1 MKVMRT
7 IGFLSVLVIATVLA
21 PDTAVA
27 LILLPDSTYAELQNN
42 WQGQREYTEDTENGF
57 LKILVEFTV
66 YDTQNLLKSGEQQL
80 ADALN
85 LSGRY
90 IYAYQIWNHPSESTE
105 DVINFELLYA
115 ETNLNISAASFEPF
129 NDTRSSDDNQD
140 GVASTPEVS
149 TNQGEWSFAYGDL
162 APGVHS
168 WFLVFSSDSSPV
180 RGDFEVTLQQADL
193 PVPEPSTFALLGV
206 ASGFCLAKNRKKR
219 KTT

>member
-1 MKVMRT
+1 MKMMKT

-27 LILLPDSTYAELQNN
+27 LMYLPNSTYAELQNN

-66 YDTQNLLKSGEQQL
+66 YDTANLLKPGEQQL

-115 ETNLNISAASFEPF
+115 ETHLNIPASSFEPF
-129 NDTRSSDDNQD
+129 NDTSCSDDGSD
-140 GVASTPEVS
+140 GVASTPEES
-149 TNQGEWSFAYGDL
+149 TNQGAWSFAYGDL

-168 WFLVFSSDSSPV
+168 WFLVFSSDYAPT
-180 RGDFEVTLQQADL
+180 RGDFQVTLQEGDF
-193 PVPEPSTFALLGV
+193 PVPEPSTIALLGV
-206 ASGFCLAKNRKKR
+206 ASVFCLAKKRKKR
-219 KTT
+219 QTT